1 MSQLLLD
8 VRAVGKT
15 VRSSSQAIEI
25 LKGVDLSLRPGER
38 LCVIGA
44 SGSGKSSLLEILG
57 TLSTPD
63 TGQVLLTGQDVMSI
77 DDRARTQLRRETIGF
92 VFQGFNLIEHI
103 SAVENVALPLRYIGL
118 GRRDALHRAADALER
133 VGLTHRLRVRA
144 SRLSGGE
151 KQRVAIAR
159 ALVTKPRLI
168 LSDEPTGNLDEET
181 GRLVL
186 DLLMENVG
194 EGCGLV
200 MVTHNLDHARHFD
213 TVLRIAGGRCHAA
226 GL

>member
-1 MSQLLLD
+1 MSQMLLD
-8 VRAVGKT
+8 VRAVAKT
-15 VRSSSQAIEI
+15 VRSSSQTIEI
-25 LKGVDLSLRPGER
+25 LKGVNLSLRPGER

-63 TGQVLLTGQDVMSI
+63 AGQVLLRGQDVNAI
-77 DDRARTQLRRETIGF
+77 DDRARTRLRRETIGF
-92 VFQGFNLIEHI
+92 VFQGFNLIDHI
-103 SAVENVALPLRYIGL
+103 SAAENVALPLRYIGVS
-118 GRRDALHRAADALER
+118 RKDALLRAGDALEQ
-133 VGLTHRLRVRA
+133 VGLADRLRLQA

-168 LSDEPTGNLDEET
+168 LSDEPTGNLDEVT
-181 GRLVL
+181 GRQIL

-213 TVLRIAGGRCHAA
+213 SVVKLARGQCHAVS
-226 GL
+226 L